1 MSEYDEFLLAQQGD
15 DKALADLYSKNKNLI
30 YSLMKRFSYQNDE
43 KDDLF
48 QIGSLGLI
56 KAIQNFDPSY
66 NVKFS
71 TYAVP
76 LILGELRKYFRESTG
91 IKVARSLKELGSALL
106 KKKEEYFNTYQKEPS
121 IDELKDMFN
130 VSYEDVV
137 LALESFYKPT
147 SLDKTIGDEE
157 DGNSLQDFLSEDN
170 HKMISEFID
179 LDLALQSLDN
189 KERLFVHLRYYENM
203 TQADIAKRLFTSQV
217 NVSRLEKKVLKKMRE
232 RIMNYS
238 K

>member
-1 MSEYDEFLLAQQGD
+1 
-15 DKALADLYSKNKNLI
+15 
-30 YSLMKRFSYQNDE
+30 
-43 KDDLF
+43 
-48 QIGSLGLI
+48 
-56 KAIQNFDPSY
+56 
-66 NVKFS
+66 
-71 TYAVP
+71 
-76 LILGELRKYFRESTG
+76 
-91 IKVARSLKELGSALL
+91 
-106 KKKEEYFNTYQKEPS
+106 
-121 IDELKDMFN
+121 MFN